1 MRLPLATSLVGFLL
15 AGCGLVLDVSPENEA
30 GEAGVVRRPRDARV
44 PPDTIEP
51 RDAAD
56 PTDGGRSDAGVVD
69 GGVVDSGGADAVVP
83 DDPCED
89 VTNWTCLIEGGGDC
103 IAECGGWSVEIFT
116 SSGEFVCINA
126 PAPNLYCADPGL
138 RNCDG
143 CLALARDRCCFP
155 D

>member
-1 MRLPLATSLVGFLL
+1 MDRTTNTVF
-15 AGCGLVLDVSPENEA
+15 
-30 GEAGVVRRPRDARV
+30 GVVNGHNWWWFGD
-44 PPDTIEP
+44 
-51 RDAAD
+51 
-56 PTDGGRSDAGVVD
+56 
-69 GGVVDSGGADAVVP
+69 P